1 MGELQQLQP
10 DDESKQKMLDILKR
24 LHSEEEE
31 DMDNMEEDE
40 SGSVLSEETVQKII
54 SGSQISLDDLSL
66 EEQKHFQRAIASGE
80 LSKLIKPWEPWWLRP
95 AAKHICLSQEG
106 TQLVQPLMNNEQLV
120 SSQNDIESEQ
130 SNGIPPGPEDPLP
143 PIKKLSAAD
152 PSPLLA
158 VHLIDIIYS
167 YCFTLRLY
175 NGDWLS
181 DPAGSS
187 LVLLSISSVLGQGGQ
202 PQTVLEALSH
212 CLEQTC
218 SPGFRHMGGLQFGL
232 GLMDDIIS
240 ILNLGTAAIVCSLCD
255 LRRLIQAGARE
266 LKKSGKSGRTERK
279 TKLRS
284 AEKKVYFI
292 TCWVHEQ
299 QKEVWSSLAAL
310 VVAEKSS
317 ALEYVGNGRKFSRI
331 EEKVKAK
338 EKPLILE
345 IQ

>member
-1 MGELQQLQP
+1 M
-10 DDESKQKMLDILKR
+10 
-24 LHSEEEE
+24 
-31 DMDNMEEDE
+31 
-40 SGSVLSEETVQKII
+40 
-54 SGSQISLDDLSL
+54 
-66 EEQKHFQRAIASGE
+66 EEQKHFRRAIASGE

-106 TQLVQPLMNNEQLV
+106 TQLVQPLTNNEQLL
-120 SSQNDIESEQ
+120 SSENDIESDQ

-143 PIKKLSAAD
+143 PIKKLSTAD

-158 VHLIDIIYS
+158 VHLIDILYS

-202 PQTVLEALSH
+202 PQTVFEALSH

-240 ILNLGTAAIVCSLCD
+240 LLNLGSAAIICSLCD
-255 LRRLIQAGARE
+255 LRRLIQTGERE
-266 LKKSGKSGRTERK
+266 MKKSGRTESK

-284 AEKKVYFI
+284 AERKVYFI

-299 QKEVWSSLAAL
+299 QNEVWSSLAAL
-310 VVAEKSS
+310 VMAEKSS
-317 ALEYVGNGRKFSRI
+317 ALEYVGSGRKKSSRMDD
-331 EEKVKAK
+331 KVKAK

>member
-24 LHSEEEE
+24 FHSEEEE
-31 DMDNMEEDE
+31 EMDNMEEDD
-40 SGSVLSEETVQKII
+40 SDSVLSEDTVQKIL
-54 SGSQISLDDLSL
+54 SGSQISLDDLSVK
-66 EEQKHFQRAIASGE
+66 EQKCFRRAIASGE
-80 LSKLIKPWEPWWLRP
+80 LSKLIKPWDPWWLRP

-106 TQLVQPLMNNEQLV
+106 TQLVQPLVNNDEQVV
-120 SSQNDIESEQ
+120 SSENDIESD
-130 SNGIPPGPEDPLP
+130 NGIPPGPEDPLP
-143 PIKKLSAAD
+143 SVKKLSAAE

-175 NGDWLS
+175 NGDWVS
-181 DPAGSS
+181 DPAGSAR
-187 LVLLSISSVLGQGGQ
+187 VLLSISFVLGQGGQ

-232 GLMDDIIS
+232 GLMDDIVS
-240 ILNLGTAAIVCSLCD
+240 LLNLGSAAIICLLSD
-255 LRRLIQAGARE
+255 LRRLIQAGERE
-266 LKKSGKSGRTERK
+266 LKSGKSGRTESK

-284 AEKKVYFI
+284 AERKVYFI

-299 QKEVWSSLAAL
+299 EKEVWSSLAAL
-310 VVAEKSS
+310 VMAEKSS
-317 ALEYVGNGRKFSRI
+317 ALEYVGNGGRRSSRI

-338 EKPLILE
+338 EKPLIRE